1 MANAKCL
8 ITKGKNTLA
17 HGQWLVSHGY
27 AVEETA
33 EHFVVECSELITAPV
48 TITVEALREIIARK
62 AMISYKAKRTM
73 PDGKVYFGVM
83 GLSLLGQASALVA
96 KPVAQAPVKVDN
108 PFNVL

>member
-17 HGQWLVSHGY
+17 HGQWLVNHGY
-27 AVEETA
+27 TVEETV

-48 TITVEALREIIARK
+48 TCTVEALQEIIAKK
-62 AMISYKAKRTM
+62 AMINYSAKRTM
-73 PDGKVYFGVM
+73 PNGKVYFGVM
-83 GLSLLGQASALVA
+83 GLNLLGQASALVA
-96 KPVAQAPVKVDN
+96 KPAVKAVKVDN